1 MTYGVSRPATSRP
14 WGMHARARAQ
24 AGSGINAEMTGSPAG
39 RPFFSPFALARVC
52 WLRDPAPPRRSARA
66 AGSWLLTSATRSSE
80 DIIFWRRRTLAQ
92 FLSVCAAL
100 LAASHV
106 AGASAQAIDP
116 LGEQEQR
123 RRAQQQAIERERAVS
138 APNVALQPAEH
149 ADRGDGKLPVET
161 PCFKIEEL
169 TLEVPSGLSDSV
181 ESAGSRALSP
191 NPLFPGELMFAS
203 DYLKRY
209 RGQCVGREGLNLIV
223 HRVMARIIG
232 KGYSTTRVVI
242 APQDLSTGKL
252 KLQLIPGI
260 INSIRFADPS
270 TYGTWRNA
278 FPTRA
283 GDLLNLRDLE
293 QGLEQMKR
301 VPNQDVDM
309 QIVPGPSAGESDVT
323 ISVKRTKPWA
333 LSVSADD
340 SGLKSTGQLQGNV
353 SLTIDNP
360 FGLSDLLNVSYNH
373 DINGRTSQY
382 GTHGSSAYYS
392 IPWGNWTFTATASQ
406 YDYHQQIAG
415 AFATLVSSGKSSTF
429 DVKTEY
435 QFYRNQVQKNMVEFR
450 VGKRFSQA
458 FIDGTEIGVQH
469 RDNSYAEI
477 GWEHKHYIGAAQLDS
492 TLAYRWGVPWFGAQQ
507 DLSAVGIGAPTY
519 YYRMQTLDATLSVP
533 FVVAGFPLRYSATVR
548 AQNSP
553 NTLYPTEY
561 FSIGSRYTVR
571 GFDGNTTLAAE
582 KGFFFRNDLEFPL
595 PRFGQ
600 SLYVG
605 LDGGEVFGPGA
616 SDLLGR
622 RLVGAVVGLRGS
634 AFRHVSYDVFIGG
647 PLYQPARFPNHWPV
661 AGFSVSFLL

>member
-1 MTYGVSRPATSRP
+1 MKKRFARVALSAKARREDVSVRC
-14 WGMHARARAQ
+14 ARSHQLNWFIPLCVSLLSALHVHVAHAQ
-24 AGSGINAEMTGSPAG
+24 AVGPLG
-39 RPFFSPFALARVC
+39 
-52 WLRDPAPPRRSARA
+52 D
-66 AGSWLLTSATRSSE
+66 
-80 DIIFWRRRTLAQ
+80 
-92 FLSVCAAL
+92 
-100 LAASHV
+100 
-106 AGASAQAIDP
+106 QA
-116 LGEQEQR
+116 GEQEQR
-123 RRAQQQAIERERAVS
+123 RRAQQQAIERERAID
-138 APNVALQPAEH
+138 APNVALQPVERAAE
-149 ADRGDGKLPVET
+149 DDGKVPIET
-161 PCFKIEEL
+161 PCFKVDEL
-169 TLEVPSGLSDSV
+169 TLEVPPGLSDQV
-181 ESAGSRALSP
+181 ESAGAQALSP
-191 NPLFPGELMFAS
+191 NPLFPGELMFAN
-203 DYLKRY
+203 DYLQRY

-252 KLQLIPGI
+252 KLQLIPGV
-260 INSIRFADPS
+260 INAIRFADPS

-283 GDLLNLRDLE
+283 GDLLNLRNLE

-309 QIVPGPSAGESDVT
+309 QIVPGPSAGESDVV
-323 ISVKRTKPWA
+323 ISVKRTKPWS
-333 LSVSADD
+333 LSVGADD
-340 SGLKSTGQLQGNV
+340 SGLRLTGQLQGNV

-360 FGLSDLLNVSYNH
+360 LGLSDLLNVSYNH
-373 DINGRTSQY
+373 DLNGHASQY

-429 DVKTEY
+429 DIKTEY

-458 FIDGTEIGVQH
+458 FIDGTEIDVQH
-469 RDNSYAEI
+469 RDNSYAEV
-477 GWEHKHYIGAAQLDS
+477 GWEHKHYFGNAQLDS

-507 DLSAVGIGAPTY
+507 DLPVVAIGAPTY

-533 FVVAGFPLRYSATVR
+533 FAIAGFPLRYLATVR

-571 GFDGNTTLAAE
+571 GFDGNTMLAAE
-582 KGFFFRNDLEFPL
+582 KGLFIRNDLEIPF

-600 SLYVG
+600 ALYIGV
-605 LDGGEVFGPGA
+605 DGGEVFGPGA
-616 SDLLGR
+616 SNLLGR
-622 RLVGAVVGLRGS
+622 RLVGAVIGLRGS
-634 AFRHVSYDVFIGG
+634 VFRHVSYDAFIGG